1 MPIAKWTHDMIRTG
15 LLALVFFA
23 LLRIVAVRWGDRV
36 PALQQAVGLSVGA

>member
-23 LLRIVAVRWGDRV
+23 LLRIAAAKWGQEM
-36 PALQQAVGLSVGA
+36 PALQQLVGVSVGA